1 VQDSKLRSRL
11 KAQLTKFCSDLCE
24 GLSRPLEK
32 FVGQMLFGIQASQD
46 VKLSNIARSLKEEIP
61 LIKTEDRLSRNLRAV
76 ELEAELTRQL
86 AKMASQRITADTVL
100 CLDLSDIRKEYAK
113 KMEYLATVHDGS
125 TGEMHPGYWLCDITG
140 AEMKGS
146 EIVPLYQKMYSAE
159 AKEFVS
165 ENAEVLA
172 GIDLVR
178 SHTQGRGIWALDRG
192 GDRKKLLEP
201 LLDRHERFVIRSTG
215 RRFVVDR
222 KNIKRS
228 VAELGA
234 RCRLRHSARIVKI
247 QDGQEKIYDLR
258 YGVERIRL
266 LGRDEPLHLV
276 VVAGFGEEPLLLLT
290 NALEGARDSQS
301 LWWIA
306 QIYLMRWKIGV
317 SRKGHI
323 VQSVRD
329 RPRLK
334 DSGLVAGEAPWRES
348 KAAEPSDNMLGKEYA
363 QRIRLQ
369 RAVNVEVASLHEFPV
384 AETVD
389 NARKQQELTETSPIR
404 QFSPAGYQ
412 RRHDAKDDVET
423 GEALDARRR
432 KLAEEM
438 PAITAIGKFRH
449 RHQGDGSGRNT
460 VDGRAAK
467 RARREGPGP
476 VSTPSVKVRQG

>member
-1 VQDSKLRSRL
+1 MQDSKLRSRL
-11 KAQLTKFCSDLCE
+11 KAQLTKFCSELCE

-76 ELEAELTRQL
+76 ELEAELTGQL

-113 KMEYLATVHDGS
+113 KMEYLATVRDGS

-140 AEMKGS
+140 AEMNGS

-159 AKEFVS
+159 AKDFVS

-172 GIDLVR
+172 GIDLLR

-201 LLDRHERFVIRSTG
+201 LLDRGERFVIRSTG

-222 KNIKRS
+222 KHIKRS
-228 VAELGA
+228 VVELGA
-234 RCRLRHSARIVKI
+234 KCRLRYQARIVKI

-258 YGVERIRL
+258 YGVESIRL
-266 LGRDEPLHLV
+266 VGRDERLHLV
-276 VVAGFGEEPLLLLT
+276 VVAGFGEEPILLLT

-306 QIYLMRWKIGV
+306 QIYLMRWKIEETF
-317 SRKGHI
+317 RFIK
-323 VQSVRD
+323 QSYNLEDIRVMKYQ
-329 RPRLK
+329 RLK
-334 DSGLVAGEAPWRES
+334 NLVVLVT
-348 KAAEPSDNMLGKEYA
+348 AAAYFAATFLGQKLKLRILCEKLLIISQRFFGIPPFRFYA
-363 QRIRLQ
+363 LADGIKKLLSQ
-369 RAVNVEVASLHEFPV
+369 
-384 AETVD
+384 
-389 NARKQQELTETSPIR
+389 TSPGPPEK
-404 QFSPAGYQ
+404 SPPSPQLELLLGW
-412 RRHDAKDDVET
+412 
-423 GEALDARRR
+423 
-432 KLAEEM
+432 
-438 PAITAIGKFRH
+438 
-449 RHQGDGSGRNT
+449 
-460 VDGRAAK
+460 
-467 RARREGPGP
+467 EGP
-476 VSTPSVKVRQG
+476 KF